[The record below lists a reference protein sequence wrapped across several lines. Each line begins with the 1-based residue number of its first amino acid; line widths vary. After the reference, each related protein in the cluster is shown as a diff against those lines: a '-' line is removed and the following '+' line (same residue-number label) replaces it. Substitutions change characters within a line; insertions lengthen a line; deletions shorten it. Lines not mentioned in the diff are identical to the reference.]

1 VERFVPKPVALL
13 DPGAGLP
20 ATYVPSQG
28 EIECVRAVTFLL
40 TTSNAVA
47 NRRGV
52 VRFLAICVLDAEHNQ
67 ASVSVVS
74 DFLAG
79 LRERVNT
86 VKVSTLALE
95 S

>member
-1 VERFVPKPVALL
+1 L
-13 DPGAGLP
+13 
-20 ATYVPSQG
+20 Q
-28 EIECVRAVTFLL
+28 
-40 TTSNAVA
+40 A
-47 NRRGV
+47 NLVNCQENQSVLEQSRSISTHFQHGFRSRDRGV